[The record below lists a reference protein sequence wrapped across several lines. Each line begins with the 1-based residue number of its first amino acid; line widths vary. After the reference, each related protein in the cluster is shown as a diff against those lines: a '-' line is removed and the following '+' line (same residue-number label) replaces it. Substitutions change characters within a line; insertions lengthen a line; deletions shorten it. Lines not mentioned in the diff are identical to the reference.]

1 METNMEAFA
10 NGTRKIGFWS
20 VKSRVLAF
28 LQREYFSSYHS
39 YDCCCLPFFFLFI
52 GLTTTKMT
60 MMMMMTTMVVVVV
73 VVMTMMVF
81 SVGG

>member
-10 NGTRKIGFWS
+10 NGIRKIGFWS

-28 LQREYFSSYHS
+28 RQREYFSSYHS

-60 MMMMMTTMVVVVV
+60 MTMMTTMVVVV
-73 VVMTMMVF
+73 MTMMMVF